1 MNASA
6 FTGWGGT
13 PRSVGHAAPFTTS
26 ADANAVLTAAGPR
39 GVIGR
44 GLGRSY
50 GDAAQN
56 AGGAVAEST
65 QGASILDWQP
75 ETGSV
80 ALHAGVTIDQLM
92 RWALPRGFFVPVIPG
107 TRHVTIGGAIAADIH
122 GKNHHH
128 DGTFGRHVESMVL
141 CAPSATQRLTPS
153 MALFGATTGG
163 MGLTGLIAEATVRLH
178 PVETAYVTVDTERA
192 PDLDALLR
200 NMTDHDDDYRYSVAW
215 VDLLASG
222 RSLGRGVL
230 TSGDHAPRDALTPRL
245 RRRALHFAPSVRA
258 GVPVLPMSVLAPPVI
273 AAFNEFWYRKAPAHR
288 RGEVQSITEFF
299 HPLDQLAGWNHL
311 YGRRGFLQ
319 YQFVVPNDETA
330 CLEKIVERLAGTGAP
345 SFLAVLKRFGPAND
359 APLSF
364 PIAGWTL
371 TVDVPAHP
379 ELASVLRQLDHLVT
393 DAGGRVYLAKDS
405 RLDPSVLPT
414 MYPRLD
420 EWRLLRNEADPDGIM
435 TSDLD
440 RRLNLSGRHCDAHST
455 RATATRTAPGTA
467 AP

>member
-1 MNASA
+1 MNASVW
-6 FTGWGGT
+6 TGWGGT
-13 PRSVGHAAPFTTS
+13 PRSVGHAAPFAST
-26 ADANAVLTAAGPR
+26 ADANAVLAAAGPR

-56 AGGAVAEST
+56 AGGAVAECATADAIANWNPKS
-65 QGASILDWQP
+65 GAVTL
-75 ETGSV
+75 G
-80 ALHAGVTIDQLM
+80 AGVTIDQLM
-92 RWALPRGFFVPVIPG
+92 RWALPRGYFVPVIPG
-107 TRHVTIGGAIAADIH
+107 TRHITVGGAIAADIH
-122 GKNHHH
+122 GKNHHQ

-141 CAPSATQRLTPS
+141 CAPTATHRLTPS
-153 MALFGATTGG
+153 MPLFGATTGG

-192 PDLDALLR
+192 PNLDALLAS
-200 NMTDHDDDYRYSVAW
+200 MTDHDEQYRYSVAW

-230 TSGDHAPRDALTPRL
+230 TSGDHATRDALPPRL
-245 RRRALHFAPSVRA
+245 QRRPLHFAPAVRA
-258 GVPVLPMSVLAPPVI
+258 GVPALPVCVLVPPVI
-273 AAFNEFWYRKAPAHR
+273 AAFNEFWYRKAPAR
-288 RGEVQSITEFF
+288 RHGEVQSITEFF

-319 YQFVVPNDETA
+319 YQFVVPHNETA
-330 CLEKIVERLAGTGAP
+330 CLEKIVTQLADTGAP
-345 SFLAVLKRFGPAND
+345 SFLAVLKRFGPQND

-379 ELASVLRQLDHLVT
+379 ELAPVLRRLDHLVAG
-393 DAGGRVYLAKDS
+393 AGGRVYLAKDS
-405 RLDPSVLPT
+405 RLDPSVLAT
-414 MYPRLD
+414 MYPRLA
-420 EWRLLRNEADPDGIM
+420 EWRALRNEADPAAIM

-440 RRLNLSGRHCDAHST
+440 RRLNLSGRHGALHMNAVS
-455 RATATRTAPGTA
+455 
-467 AP
+467 